1 MLVSKAALLLVVTI
15 KRYEMNLLKKL
26 KGMLLKKKGVLL
38 TVATIGLVG
47 VLAPTMGFADV
58 TQGIAMSKIS
68 GNVNDSMRNISYI
81 IHAISILGGIAFF
94 VAFAFKAKQ
103 HRDNPTQVTIGQ
115 PLMYLFLAI
124 VLAALPWF
132 ISSSKQM
139 VYGGSAKVSNWNH
152 EQMGQLFG
160 TGSGNGG

>member
-1 MLVSKAALLLVVTI
+1 MK
-15 KRYEMNLLKKL
+15 LLKKL
-26 KGMLLKKKGVLL
+26 KGILLKRKAALLGFGSLTLLALLVPALGYADLQQGV
-38 TVATIGLVG
+38 
-47 VLAPTMGFADV
+47 
-58 TQGIAMSKIS
+58 AMSAIS
-68 GNVNDSMRNISYI
+68 HNVNSSMQSISTI

-124 VLAALPWF
+124 ILAALPWF

-139 VYGGSAKVSNWNH
+139 VYGSTAKVSNWDGS
-152 EQMGQLFG
+152 QMNQLFG
-160 TGSGNGG
+160 SAVQGN